1 MSKLPKPVNP
11 SDWPPPRGF
20 SNAMVAEGRIIT
32 LAGQVGWD
40 PIVQELVSSDF
51 VQQSRQALANLLTA
65 LEAAGGKAENLVRLT
80 WFITDRK
87 AYLAGLK
94 ELGKAYRGEIGNHYP
109 AMSVVIVAGL
119 VEPGAK
125 VEIEGTA
132 VIDSADKRKK
142 GRST

>member
-1 MSKLPKPVNP
+1 MSELPKPVNP

-51 VQQSRQALANLLTA
+51 VQQARQALANLLTA
-65 LEAAGGKAENLVRLT
+65 LEAAGGKAANLVRLT
-80 WFITDRK
+80 WFITDRD
-87 AYLAGLK
+87 AYLSSLK
-94 ELGKAYRGEIGNHYP
+94 ELGKAYRDEIGNHYP

-119 VEPGAK
+119 LESNAK
-125 VEIEGTA
+125 VEIEATA
-132 VIDSADKRKK
+132 VL
-142 GRST
+142 